1 MLRNDDVLEDKGLEN
16 EDDVDDDVPSMRTRP
31 KTWNSRTNERTRSS
45 MTRSMCPRG
54 IGRLLEG
61 ENEKRED
68 IDLDDKDLDVE
79 VVDVVVVSS
88 GQ

>member
-1 MLRNDDVLEDKGLEN
+1 
-16 EDDVDDDVPSMRTRP
+16 MRTRP

-61 ENEKRED
+61 KNEKRED
-68 IDLDDKDLDVE
+68 IDFDKDLDDEVLDVEDLIVE
-79 VVDVVVVSS
+79 VLIVKVYVLAFFVLVLK
-88 GQ
+88 